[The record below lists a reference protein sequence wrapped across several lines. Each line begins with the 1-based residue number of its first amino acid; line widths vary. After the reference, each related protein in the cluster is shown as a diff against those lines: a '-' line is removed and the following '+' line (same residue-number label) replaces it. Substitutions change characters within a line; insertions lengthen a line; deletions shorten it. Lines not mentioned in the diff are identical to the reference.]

1 MDDDGDEPTPGDL
14 WIGTGLV
21 LLVRVWID
29 GADDLRP
36 AIRGH
41 LSMLGGR
48 HIGSF
53 NSLPALFTMIEDVT
67 KKTATPSPPVKGN
80 GP

>member
-1 MDDDGDEPTPGDL
+1 MDDDGQKLTPSDL

-21 LLVRVWID
+21 FLVRIWID
-29 GADDLRP
+29 GASDQQP

-53 NSLPALFTMIEDVT
+53 NSLPALFAMIEAT
-67 KKTATPSPPVKGN
+67 TRNPTAPAAQKKGN
-80 GP
+80 ES